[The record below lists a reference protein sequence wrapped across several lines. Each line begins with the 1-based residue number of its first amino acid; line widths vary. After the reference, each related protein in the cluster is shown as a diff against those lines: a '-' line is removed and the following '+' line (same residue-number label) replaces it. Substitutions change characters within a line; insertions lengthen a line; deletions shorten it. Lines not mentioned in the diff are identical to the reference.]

1 MQGFNMGR
9 YVPPDAEGLLTANQA
24 SGKGH
29 ALGARAARL
38 QADGVLT
45 VRFEMPFAVWCDTCG
60 SSQQDQK
67 TPQPPKK
74 PVLIGQ
80 GVRFNAE
87 KKKIGTYYSSPVYS
101 FRLRHPACGGVLEI
115 HTDPKHTAY
124 VVASGGRKRTEADP
138 TDDDSLVPSS
148 PFSVP
153 TPQEQADARETAFA
167 TLEKTI
173 ADRAALAASKKRIDA
188 LARAS
193 ARAWDDPY
201 ARNAA
206 LRATFRVGRRARA
219 RGAASDEALRDRLG
233 FGIAL
238 LPESDEDARRAR
250 LVEFGT
256 RAPSPS
262 PPGEQQGGVGGGEA
276 EKAVFARPLFGRCD
290 AGGGGAAAGGV
301 KSKSSSSNNGDGDT
315 TNTNGR
321 NNHGR
326 AKKKPPKKLLKSEA
340 VAFKRKET
348 LVSEIMG
355 NTRMA
360 TDPFLEPRSSRE
372 SAARAASPLLPGLKR
387 KREEEPSSSTVT
399 TAADKAPPAK
409 VAAIV
414 SSGLVDYDSD

>member
-60 SSQQDQK
+60 GSQQDQK

-138 TDDDSLVPSS
+138 ADDDSLVPSS

-173 ADRAALAASKKRIDA
+173 ADRAALAASTKRIDA

-233 FGIAL
+233 LSIAL

-256 RAPSPS
+256 RTPS
-262 PPGEQQGGVGGGEA
+262 PPPPGDQQGGVGGGEA
-276 EKAVFARPLFGRCD
+276 EKAVFARPLFGHRD
-290 AGGGGAAAGGV
+290 ASGV
-301 KSKSSSSNNGDGDT
+301 KSSSSHNGDGDGDT

-326 AKKKPPKKLLKSEA
+326 AKKKPPKKLLKSEV
-340 VAFKRKET
+340 VASKRKET

-387 KREEEPSSSTVT
+387 KREEPTSSSTT
-399 TAADKAPPAK
+399 TATKAADKPPPAK